1 MTIQEA
7 INMIRVRGEGLLRL
21 GDRTASIEQ
30 WVEDGG
36 FLENEMMSNDWEVVT
51 PTKSESGVTL
61 KLTTLKTAWNNSAS
75 QFRNVKNA
83 DSSPVFIVF
92 LQQLKDQGVIL
103 EEEVVNE

>member
-7 INMIRVRGEGLLRL
+7 INMIRVRGEGLLKL
-21 GDRTASIEQ
+21 DDRTASIEQ
-30 WVEDGG
+30 WVEEGG
-36 FLENEMMSNDWEVVT
+36 FLENEMMSNSWEVVY
-51 PTKSESGVTL
+51 PSKPVSGISL

-83 DSSPVFIVF
+83 DTSPVFIEF

-103 EEEVVNE
+103 EEEVDNG